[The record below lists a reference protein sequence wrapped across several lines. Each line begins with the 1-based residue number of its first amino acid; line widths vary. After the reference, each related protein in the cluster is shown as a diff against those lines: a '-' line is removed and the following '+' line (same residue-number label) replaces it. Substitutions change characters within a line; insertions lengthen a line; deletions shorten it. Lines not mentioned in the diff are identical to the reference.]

1 MKFFKQF
8 YDEKY
13 SKLSLYIIK
22 TTLMIFVM
30 GLIIFTFYSKTR
42 NILNFF
48 VAILG
53 PLILGMALAYLLE
66 PLVEFFENRVFYSI
80 NNEKKARVISVAVTF
95 TMILIFVVLIL
106 LALIMTVTRSID
118 KIEVKDLTEFINM
131 ITNDFSKFWASVEAE
146 LAKFNIN
153 LGNIGTILSN
163 VFNNVS
169 SGASTLLFA
178 NIFAVYFLLDSH
190 IAEYWQNVLDV
201 FTSEETRKKLADFSK
216 DADRVFSGYI
226 RGQSI
231 DAFLVGVMV
240 TIALVILRVPY
251 AVVIGRITGIG
262 NLIPYVGPILGFAS
276 LAVVAISEGSMF
288 HLAAGGA
295 VLGLVMAI
303 DGNIINPKLLSD
315 NVEIHPVLVIVAL
328 IAGGEIGGVLG
339 MLLAVPCAA
348 LLKLQFDRFIERR
361 RAENEIE
368 QKAEKKEAKKTT
380 DKTKK
385 QAS

>member
-240 TIALVILRVPY
+240 TITLVILRVPY
-251 AVVIGRITGIG
+251 AVVIGLITGIG

-368 QKAEKKEAKKTT
+368 QKAEKKKAKKTT

>member
-30 GLIIFTFYSKTR
+30 GLIIYFFSSEAK
-42 NILNFF
+42 NILGFI

-53 PLILGMALAYLLE
+53 PLVLGMALAYLLE
-66 PLVEFFENRVFYSI
+66 PLVEFFENRVFY
-80 NNEKKARVISVAVTF
+80 NVKNEKKARVISVAVSF
-95 TMILIFVVLIL
+95 TMILIVVILIL

-118 KIEVKDLTEFINM
+118 KIEIKDLTEFVNM
-131 ITNDFSKFWASVEAE
+131 ITNDFSKFWASVEE
-146 LAKFNIN
+146 QLAKFNIN
-153 LGNIGTILSN
+153 LGSIGTILSN
-163 VFNNVS
+163 IFNNVS

-178 NIFAVYFLLDSH
+178 NIFAIYFLLDSH
-190 IAEYWQNVLDV
+190 IADYWGEVLKV
-201 FTSEETRKKLADFSK
+201 FTSEETRAKLAEFSK

-231 DAFLVGVMV
+231 DAFIVG
-240 TIALVILRVPY
+240 ALVTVALLILRVPY
-251 AVVIGRITGIG
+251 AMVIGLLTGIG
-262 NLIPYVGPILGFAS
+262 NLIPYVGPIIGFAS
-276 LAVVAISEGSMF
+276 LAIVAISEGSMV

-295 VLGLVMAI
+295 ILGLVMAI

-315 NVEIHPVLVIVAL
+315 NVEIHPVLVLVAL

-348 LLKLQFDRFIERR
+348 LIKLQFERFVERKR
-361 RAENEIE
+361 L
-368 QKAEKKEAKKTT
+368 EKQQEEAKQKPKTRSSN
-380 DKTKK
+380 KSKK
-385 QAS
+385 

>member
-30 GLIIFTFYSKTR
+30 GLIIYFFSSEAK
-42 NILNFF
+42 NILGFI

-53 PLILGMALAYLLE
+53 PLVLGMALAYLLE
-66 PLVEFFENRVFYSI
+66 PLVEFFENRVFY
-80 NNEKKARVISVAVTF
+80 NVKNEKKARVISVAVTF
-95 TMILIFVVLIL
+95 TMILIVVILIL

-118 KIEVKDLTEFINM
+118 KIEIKDLTEFVNM
-131 ITNDFSKFWASVEAE
+131 ITNDFSKFWASVEE
-146 LAKFNIN
+146 QLAKFNIN
-153 LGNIGTILSN
+153 LGSIGTILSN
-163 VFNNVS
+163 IFNNVS

-178 NIFAVYFLLDSH
+178 NIFAIYFLLDSH
-190 IAEYWQNVLDV
+190 IADYWGEVLKV
-201 FTSEETRKKLADFSK
+201 FTSEETRAKLAEFSK

-231 DAFLVGVMV
+231 DAFIVG
-240 TIALVILRVPY
+240 ALVTVALLILRVPY
-251 AVVIGRITGIG
+251 AMVIGLLTGIG
-262 NLIPYVGPILGFAS
+262 NLIPYVGPIIGFAS
-276 LAVVAISEGSMF
+276 LAIVAISEGSMF

-295 VLGLVMAI
+295 ILGLVMAI

-315 NVEIHPVLVIVAL
+315 NVEIHPVLVLVAL

-348 LLKLQFDRFIERR
+348 LIKLQFERFVERKR
-361 RAENEIE
+361 L
-368 QKAEKKEAKKTT
+368 EKQQEEAKQKPKTRSSN
-380 DKTKK
+380 KSKK
-385 QAS
+385 

>member
-1 MKFFKQF
+1 MRCAMNFFKQF

-30 GLIIFTFYSKTR
+30 GLIIYYFSSKTG
-42 NILNFF
+42 NILSFIIT
-48 VAILG
+48 ILG
-53 PLILGMALAYLLE
+53 PLILGLALAYLFT
-66 PLVEFFENRVFYSI
+66 PLVEFFENRVFYNVKS
-80 NNEKKARVISVAVTF
+80 EKKARVISVAVTF
-95 TMILIFVVLIL
+95 TMILIVVILLL

-118 KIEVKDLTEFINM
+118 KIEVKDLTEFVSM
-131 ITNDFSKFWASVEAE
+131 IANDFSKFWASVEAE

-169 SGASTLLFA
+169 SGASKLLFA
-178 NIFAVYFLLDSH
+178 NIFAIYFLLDSH
-190 IAEYWQNVLDV
+190 IAEYWQKVLEL
-201 FTSEETRKKLADFSK
+201 FTSEETRAKLAEFSK

-231 DAFLVGVMV
+231 DAFLVG
-240 TIALVILRVPY
+240 ALVSVALLILRVPY
-251 AVVIGRITGIG
+251 AMVIGLLTGIG
-262 NLIPYVGPILGFAS
+262 NLIPYVGPIIGFAS
-276 LAVVAISEGSMF
+276 LAIVAISEGSMF

-348 LLKLQFDRFIERR
+348 LLKLQFERFIERR
-361 RAENEIE
+361 KLQMEQEEAE
-368 QKAEKKEAKKTT
+368 
-380 DKTKK
+380 KTKK
-385 QAS
+385 KTRNKK

>member
-30 GLIIFTFYSKTR
+30 GLIIYFFSSEAK
-42 NILNFF
+42 NILGFI

-53 PLILGMALAYLLE
+53 PLVLGMALAYLLE
-66 PLVEFFENRVFYSI
+66 PLVEFFENRVFY
-80 NNEKKARVISVAVTF
+80 NVKNEKKARVISVAVTF
-95 TMILIFVVLIL
+95 TMILIVVILIL

-118 KIEVKDLTEFINM
+118 KIEIKDLTEFVNM
-131 ITNDFSKFWASVEAE
+131 ITNDFSKFWASVEE
-146 LAKFNIN
+146 QLAKFNIN
-153 LGNIGTILSN
+153 LGSIGTILSN
-163 VFNNVS
+163 IFNNVS

-178 NIFAVYFLLDSH
+178 NIFAIYFLLDSH
-190 IAEYWQNVLDV
+190 IADYWKEVLKV
-201 FTSEETRKKLADFSK
+201 FTSEETRAKLAEFSK

-231 DAFLVGVMV
+231 DAFIVG
-240 TIALVILRVPY
+240 ALVTVALLILRVPY
-251 AVVIGRITGIG
+251 AMVIGLLTGIG
-262 NLIPYVGPILGFAS
+262 NLIPYVGPIIGFAS
-276 LAVVAISEGSMF
+276 LAIVAISEGSMF

-295 VLGLVMAI
+295 ILGLVMAI

-315 NVEIHPVLVIVAL
+315 NVEIHPVLVLVAL

-348 LLKLQFDRFIERR
+348 LIKLQFERFVERKR
-361 RAENEIE
+361 L
-368 QKAEKKEAKKTT
+368 EKQQEEAKQKPKTRSSN
-380 DKTKK
+380 KSKK
-385 QAS
+385 

>member
-251 AVVIGRITGIG
+251 AVVIGLITGIG

-368 QKAEKKEAKKTT
+368 QKAEKKKAKKTT